1 VRRVA
6 TTICC
11 SALALAIA
19 SVQLLASTP
28 GTSTIPI
35 FPAVQQWTIAL
46 NNALIAQPG
55 FNGSR
60 GYFPIEGDRLVAY
73 DLAAGHQ
80 LWLVSSQPVWPPVA
94 ADDLVFVV
102 HRDAIVA
109 LRANDG
115 TEAWRFALEDRLAVR
130 PVVDDRWLVAATIS
144 GSVLAIRVGDGGVG
158 WRSDVNARIS
168 APPALTPD
176 RIYLP
181 LEDRRVLALQAADGA
196 AIWERRVGGPP
207 TGVLALED
215 RVYVGATDN
224 FLYCLDARRGEIS
237 WRWRTGADVIG
248 TPVVDDDRLYF
259 VALDNILRS
268 LDRRGGSQ
276 KWKRAL
282 PLRPRGSPLLA
293 ASTLIIGGLT
303 PSVRGYAM
311 ATGAPAGDVTLP
323 ADLAAAP
330 HLFWNGGVPVLVA
343 VTADLV
349 KGATVIG
356 LIPGT
361 GLPTPFAALPNP
373 PTVPPLTVP

>member
-1 VRRVA
+1 VRSVA

-28 GTSTIPI
+28 STIPI
-35 FPAVQQWTIAL
+35 FPALQQWTIAL
-46 NNALIAQPG
+46 NNSLTTQPG

-73 DLAAGHQ
+73 DLAAGNQ
-80 LWLVSSQPVWPPVA
+80 LWLVPSQPVWPPVA
-94 ADDLVFVV
+94 GPDLVFVV
-102 HRDAIVA
+102 YSDAIIA
-109 LRANDG
+109 LKANDG
-115 TEAWRFALEDRLAVR
+115 SEAWRLALADRLAVR

-144 GSVLAIRVGDGGVG
+144 GSVLAIRVGDGGVA
-158 WRSDVNARIS
+158 WRSDVKARIS

-176 RIYLP
+176 RVYLP
-181 LEDRRVLALQAADGA
+181 LEDRRVVALQAEDGA
-196 AIWERRVGGPP
+196 VIWERRVGGPP
-207 TGVLALED
+207 TGILALED
-215 RVYVGATDN
+215 RVYVGAADN
-224 FLYCLDARRGEIS
+224 FLYCLDTRRGEIS

-248 TPVVDDDRLYF
+248 TPVVADDRLYF
-259 VALDNILRS
+259 VSLDNILRS
-268 LDRRGGSQ
+268 LDRHGGSQ

-282 PLRPRGSPLLA
+282 PLRPRGTPLLA
-293 ASTLIIGGLT
+293 GNTIVVGGLT
-303 PSVRGYAM
+303 PSVRGYAI
-311 ATGAPAGDVTLP
+311 ATGAPAGDLTLP

-343 VTADLV
+343 VTTDLV

-356 LIPGT
+356 FIPGT

-373 PTVPPLTVP
+373 PTVPPLTFP